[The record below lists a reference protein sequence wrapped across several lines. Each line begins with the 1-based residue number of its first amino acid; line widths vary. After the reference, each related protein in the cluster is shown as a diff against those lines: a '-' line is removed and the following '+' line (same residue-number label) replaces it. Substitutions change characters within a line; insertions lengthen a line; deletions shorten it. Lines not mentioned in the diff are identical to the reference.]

1 MKFCSNCGHEV
12 VVTIP
17 PGDHLPRF
25 VCEHCG
31 TIHYQNP
38 RIIAGC
44 IAEWQG
50 GILLCRRAIE
60 PRAGFWTLPAGFME
74 NHETTE
80 QAAAREAAEEAL
92 ADVEIIAPLA
102 LVDVPHISQVHLM
115 FRAYLKDGRHGT
127 GHETL
132 ETALVAEADIPWE
145 QIAFASVRFALERFV
160 EDRRKGTFGF
170 HTSTWEH
177 RGWA

>member
-115 FRAYLKDGRHGT
+115 FRGRLKEGRHGT